1 MIDTIAMSRSYAAR
15 IRRLLAPALKLKPS
29 PAQIDLFEPVPT
41 WQAQLEPTLAILRGL
56 ISPDQALLE
65 AWRAVRQIDR
75 VQMTVWRRLAASLD
89 VEAATGASGLVMED
103 AVAAQARAILDLGP
117 ELADGV
123 EVAVSQAWQRGQ
135 PTVELAATI
144 RERTQVTQARATT
157 IARSGLA
164 RLNGQLAQERQ
175 LAAGVTHYR
184 WSTSRDE
191 RVRSSHRALDGQVF
205 EWAAPPPEG
214 HPGHD
219 WNCRCVAIPIL
230 DD

>member
-1 MIDTIAMSRSYAAR
+1 VIDTIAMSRAYATR
-15 IRRLLAPALKLKPS
+15 IRRLLAPALKIS
-29 PAQIDLFEPVPT
+29 APAQLDLLEPAPT
-41 WQAQLEPTLAILRGL
+41 WQAQLEPTLALLRGL

-65 AWRAVRQIDR
+65 AWRAVRQVER
-75 VQMTVWRRLAASLD
+75 VQLTVWRRIAASLD
-89 VEAATGASGLVMED
+89 VEPTAPEDDLVM
-103 AVAAQARAILDLGP
+103 AQSVAAQARAILDLGP

-123 EVAVSQAWQRGQ
+123 EGAVTQAWQRGL
-135 PTVELAATI
+135 PTIELASTI

-164 RLNGQLAQERQ
+164 RLNGELAQERQ
-175 LAAGVTHYR
+175 LAAGVTRYR

-191 RVRSSHRALDGQVF
+191 RVRSSHRALDGQIF